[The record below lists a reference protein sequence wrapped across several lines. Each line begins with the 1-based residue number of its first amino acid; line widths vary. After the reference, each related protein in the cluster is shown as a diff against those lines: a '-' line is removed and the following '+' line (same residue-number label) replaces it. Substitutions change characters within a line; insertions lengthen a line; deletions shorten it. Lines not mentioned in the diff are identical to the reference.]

1 MLWICPQMHVKVLQN
16 HNANGS
22 SSKWQTMTNPRT
34 ITVSFSFCHLTIS
47 FVVAY
52 GLEAF
57 LMPLAGHAEAGWLV
71 GGRKRPRQVRKALL
85 EQLVE
90 VDTAKHL
97 PAPSNY
103 WCFLVGFKWLRAM
116 KLGKKCKNAFWRSLT
131 LRESSVRSSTW
142 VVGPPTTRL
151 PMFRW
156 L

>member
-1 MLWICPQMHVKVLQN
+1 MLWICPQMHVEVLQN
-16 HNANGS
+16 HNAMGS
-22 SSKWQTMTNPRT
+22 SSSSQWQTMTNPRT
-34 ITVSFSFCHLTIS
+34 ITVSFSFCHLTIG
-47 FVVAY
+47 FVFAY

-103 WCFLVGFKWLRAM
+103 WCFLVGFKWLRASQKPLEGLGM
-116 KLGKKCKNAFWRSLT
+116 KICKKCKNAPWRSLI
-131 LRESSVRSSTW
+131 LRESSVRS
-142 VVGPPTTRL
+142 
-151 PMFRW
+151 
-156 L
+156 